1 MTHDDPT
8 TVSTRAV
15 VERFYELAEANQP
28 EAIAEILDPDVVNW
42 EAESLPYAGSY
53 RGREAVVGL
62 LRVLFN
68 GIELGTVKHIAIL
81 ADGERAAAFLEVP
94 FTFDNPD
101 LPNVMPI
108 IETFLVR
115 NGLIVEIRP
124 YYFDTAAIG
133 AKRRK

>member
-8 TVSTRAV
+8 NVSTRAV

-62 LRVLFN
+62 LRVLFD
-68 GIELGTVKHIAIL
+68 GIELGSVNHIAIL
-81 ADGERAAAFLEVP
+81 VDGERAAAFLEVP

-115 NGLIVEIRP
+115 N
-124 YYFDTAAIG
+124 
-133 AKRRK
+133 

>member
-1 MTHDDPT
+1 MTQDDPT
-8 TVSTRAV
+8 TASTRAV

-42 EAESLPYAGSY
+42 EAESLPYAGAY

-68 GIELGTVKHIAIL
+68 GIDLGTVNHIAIL
-81 ADGERAAAFLEVP
+81 ADGERAASFLEVP

-101 LPNVMPI
+101 LPNVMPV

-124 YYFDTAAIG
+124 YYFDSAAIG
-133 AKRRK
+133 ARRQ